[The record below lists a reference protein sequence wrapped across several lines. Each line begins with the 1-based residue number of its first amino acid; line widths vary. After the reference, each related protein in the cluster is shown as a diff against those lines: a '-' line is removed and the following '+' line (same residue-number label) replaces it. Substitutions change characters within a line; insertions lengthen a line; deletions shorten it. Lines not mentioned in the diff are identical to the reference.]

1 MARGVCPPRLKRRA
15 EFLAVAQRGRKQA
28 RGALLVQVL
37 PQPDAPLR
45 MGFTAT
51 KKLGNAVTRNRAKR
65 RMREI
70 ARLEFGA
77 TRQGFDIVMVAREG
91 ITTAPFVSL
100 RQSFREALARLDVP
114 C

>member
-1 MARGVCPPRLKRRA
+1 MSPAASPPRLKKRA

-28 RGALLVQVL
+28 RGALLVQAL
-37 PQPDAPLR
+37 PQPGPLR

-65 RMREI
+65 RMRAI
-70 ARLEFGA
+70 ARLEFGS
-77 TRQGFDIVMVAREG
+77 TRRGFDIVMIAREG
-91 ITTAPFVSL
+91 ITTATFESL